1 MKNLIHFVVVNTN
14 KIHSQS
20 IIDLDEC
27 MENNVVICKSVSY
40 ILEYVLKNI
49 GVDISTEVDQNDMR
63 KCPHRYNIQTHSFT
77 RYFGIDSIY
86 NMDYVISRFEQEKMD
101 KKNGYIS
108 EENYYS
114 DDYLYLLYSVAD
126 LIENFDEKTK
136 FLLENIDICE
146 CSNIGYTDRQWH
158 HKRILEEFFDKK
170 EFNYN
175 EGNGKIRIVDCYKDG
190 TFCTGYI
197 LSFFSWDILYPVHFC
212 PFLPNIIM
220 NKEKISQNR

>member
-86 NMDYVISRFEQEKMD
+86 NMNYVISRFEQEKMD

-114 DDYLYLLYSVAD
+114 DDYLYLLHSVAD

-212 PFLPNIIM
+212 PRYIFAHFCLI
-220 NKEKISQNR
+220 